1 MIETLTSLLA
11 AAIVAAFMHHTMT
24 KPNIEGEE

>member
-11 AAIVAAFMHHTMT
+11 AVVVAAFMHHTMT
-24 KPNIEGEE
+24 KPKVEGEE